1 MISILSKYY
10 TPSNKIFWYGLLVI
24 LSCIAIQYQ
33 ALAQSSGSTTG
44 SIVGTVKDQQGAV
57 IVGAVVKIRQV
68 ETNLERIA
76 QVGEDGNFNAVQLPP
91 GNYELTVEAEG
102 FAEQVEKITVNIGRA
117 VLAKFTLQVGNS
129 SNVIEVVAGSAID
142 EGKTESST
150 NIQREKIDSLPINMR

>member
-1 MISILSKYY
+1 MSRTIRILSF
-10 TPSNKIFWYGLLVI
+10 SLFLI
-24 LSCIAIQYQ
+24 LSFITTHYH

-44 SIVGTVKDQQGAV
+44 SIVGAVKDQQGAV

-102 FAEQVEKITVNIGRA
+102 FAEQAEKITVNIG
-117 VLAKFTLQVGNS
+117 
-129 SNVIEVVAGSAID
+129 
-142 EGKTESST
+142 
-150 NIQREKIDSLPINMR
+150 

>member
-1 MISILSKYY
+1 MFHTKRILSY
-10 TPSNKIFWYGLLVI
+10 SLLLI
-24 LSCIAIQYQ
+24 LCFINIHYH

-44 SIVGTVKDQQGAV
+44 SIIGTVKDQQGAV

-91 GNYELTVEAEG
+91 GNYELTAQAEG
-102 FAEQVEKITVNIGRA
+102 FAQQAEKITVNIGRA

-129 SNVIEVVAGSAID
+129 RDV
-142 EGKTESST
+142 
-150 NIQREKIDSLPINMR
+150 